1 MEDNLRSIGHGD
13 VKHDLTMEY
22 GSGVRTAMT
31 TKPGNDR
38 AQDVLKRY

>member
-1 MEDNLRSIGHGD
+1 MEYNFRSIRRGD

-22 GSGVRTAMT
+22 GSGVRMPMT

-38 AQDVLKRY
+38 A